1 MAGVTVSVPGPPPKR
16 RVLVVESGVSTTVEA
31 IVPVEVLP
39 RRRLAP
45 PGRLEKSM
53 ALVPPAVKEVAPVST
68 RRFPAVEVLARNPV
82 KDRFAVKLKEPPCRD
97 TELGE
102 TLEVEGTVPLALER
116 DRVPPE
122 FTVTLLP
129 TMEQLETMISEPPL
143 IVVGPV

>member
-1 MAGVTVSVPGPPPKR
+1 MELGVVVPSR
-16 RVLVVESGVSTTVEA
+16 RPE
-31 IVPVEVLP
+31 P
-39 RRRLAP
+39 RGSA
-45 PGRLEKSM
+45 EKSM
-53 ALVPPAVKEVAPVST
+53 RLVPPAVKGTTTVFT
-68 RRFPAVEVLARNPV
+68 RRFPPVEEFARNPP
-82 KDRFAVKLKEPPCRD
+82 KSRFAVKLKEPPCRE

-122 FTVTLLP
+122 FSVTLLP